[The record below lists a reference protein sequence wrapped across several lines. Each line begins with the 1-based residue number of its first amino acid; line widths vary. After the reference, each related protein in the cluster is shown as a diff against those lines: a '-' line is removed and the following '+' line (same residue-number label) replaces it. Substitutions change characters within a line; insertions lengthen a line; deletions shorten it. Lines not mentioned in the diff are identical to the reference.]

1 MHRETLAKLLEDARE
16 IAVAAGKVILA
27 VPFEPA
33 DVTDKADGSP
43 LTRADLASH
52 ETIVS
57 GLALLEPKFPVLSEE
72 GDLEAIDPEA
82 WRTFWCVDPLD
93 GTKEFVGGLPDYTV
107 NIALIEAGRPV
118 LGVIYI
124 PALDELYYGAEGIG
138 AFKSV
143 GGRAPRPISASDREQ
158 PRTAVVSR
166 SHLSPETEQ
175 FLERLNVS
183 QTIKRGSSAKI
194 CAVADGSADIYPRF
208 GPTCLWDTAAGTA
221 IAREAG
227 CRVVDLAGE
236 DLSYDV
242 RKGLKRPGFIVH
254 PARLRLPA

>member
-1 MHRETLAKLLEDARE
+1 MHRETLARLLEDAKE
-16 IAVAAGKVILA
+16 IAVAAGKAILA
-27 VPFEPA
+27 VPLEPA
-33 DVTDKADGSP
+33 DVTEKADGSP

-57 GLALLEPKFPVLSEE
+57 RLGLLEPKLPILSEE
-72 GDLEAIDPEA
+72 GDLKAVEAQG

-93 GTKEFVGGLPDYTV
+93 GTKEFVAGLPDYTV
-107 NIALIEAGRPV
+107 NIALIEDGRPI
-118 LGVIYI
+118 LGAIYI
-124 PALDELYYGAEGIG
+124 PAREELYSGAEGIG
-138 AFKSV
+138 AFKSAD
-143 GGRAPRPISASDREQ
+143 GEPPRPISASGREE

-166 SHLSPETEQ
+166 SHLSDETEQ
-175 FLERLNVS
+175 FLERLSVRR
-183 QTIKRGSSAKI
+183 TIQRGSSAKI

-221 IAREAG
+221 IARQAG
-227 CRVVDLAGE
+227 CRVVDFAGE
-236 DLSYDV
+236 DLSYDL